1 MEELLKLLHLPIHTK
16 QWQPVTGSTG
26 GLQVGAESLAV
37 SLQAV
42 ATNQSHLSPMRQQLR
57 RVMPWVICW
66 WTDVSSPRRAR
77 LPHAP

>member
-16 QWQPVTGSTG
+16 PWQLVTGSTG

-42 ATNQSHLSPMRQQLR
+42 VRQICSSYSPC
-57 RVMPWVICW
+57 VN
-66 WTDVSSPRRAR
+66 S
-77 LPHAP
+77 